1 LLGCV
6 PENCLAF
13 EDSPA
18 GIASA
23 RSAGMK
29 AIALQ
34 TTYPADQLQAANSI
48 IGTLANVKAILRD
61 CKIAVELAP
70 LEPAK
75 ADAD

>member
-1 LLGCV
+1 LLGFD
-6 PENCLAF
+6 PADCLVF

-34 TTYPADQLQAANSI
+34 TTYPADQLQAAHAI
-48 IGTLANVKAILRD
+48 IGSLADVKTTLLDRD
-61 CKIAVELAP
+61 IELELVP
-70 LEPAK
+70 FRVAK
-75 ADAD
+75 S